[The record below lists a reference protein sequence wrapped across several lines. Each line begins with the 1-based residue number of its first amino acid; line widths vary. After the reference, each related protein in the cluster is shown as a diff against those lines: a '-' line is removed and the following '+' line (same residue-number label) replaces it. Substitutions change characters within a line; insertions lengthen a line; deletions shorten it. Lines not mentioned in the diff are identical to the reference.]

1 MTRREPPRLALALL
15 EHFAPDG
22 TFLAGDL
29 IEEYRH
35 HPSRWRVWRE
45 VLAAIARALRRQ
57 DDEIR
62 PLHLVDL
69 QPADAIA
76 RTRNAVLRP
85 KPINLAAS
93 PIAGTGG
100 LAIALLALVATLFM
114 PGVWW
119 LLGVALLAGIGLGVL
134 LIALHRRTIG

>member
-1 MTRREPPRLALALL
+1 MTTREPPRLALALL
-15 EHFAPDG
+15 ERFTPDG

-29 IEEYRH
+29 IEEYRQR
-35 HPSRWRVWRE
+35 PSRWRVWRE
-45 VLAAIARALRRQ
+45 VLAALATARRRQ
-57 DDEIR
+57 NDEIR

-76 RTRNAVLRP
+76 RTRDALLRP

-93 PIAGTGG
+93 PVAGTGG
-100 LAIALLALVATLFM
+100 LAIAVLALVATLVM

-119 LLGVALLAGIGLGVL
+119 LLGVALLAGLGLGVL
-134 LIALHRRTIG
+134 LIALRRSTIG

>member
-15 EHFAPDG
+15 EHFAPNG

-45 VLAAIARALRRQ
+45 VLAALAAALRRR

-76 RTRNAVLRP
+76 RTSSVLRP

-100 LAIALLALVATLFM
+100 LTIAILALVATLFM

-134 LIALHRRTIG
+134 LIGLHRRNIG